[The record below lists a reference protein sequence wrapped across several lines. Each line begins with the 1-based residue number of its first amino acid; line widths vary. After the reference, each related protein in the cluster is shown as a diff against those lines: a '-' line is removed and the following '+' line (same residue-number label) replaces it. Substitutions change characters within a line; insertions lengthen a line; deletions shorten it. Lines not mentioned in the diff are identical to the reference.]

1 MSSRTDAEL
10 AARSIKR
17 TDHSVTLRRR
27 HSERELVQLYQR
39 DPSTHHTVI
48 EAFRPL
54 ARSVARRYHRGEEPF
69 EDLEQVALLGLVK
82 ALERFDPD
90 RGSPFATYAMPTMTG
105 EVRRHYRD
113 TGWAVHVSRGKQE
126 LAQKVAAIERASTE
140 RLTAEQVAER
150 LDISVEDVVAG
161 RLAQHA
167 MRADSLD
174 RPRNADDGETAEP
187 AITPAANDEGY
198 AAAEFRAT
206 IAGMTKDLPE
216 RERQILALRFA
227 GDLSQA
233 EIGREVGIS
242 QMHVSRILRRTL
254 EDLNAKDAGPAL
266 ERPA

>member
-1 MSSRTDAEL
+1 MTPRTEAEL
-10 AARSIKR
+10 AARSIR
-17 TDHSVTLRRR
+17 RDEHRVSRRRR
-27 HSERELVQLYQR
+27 HSERELVLLYQQ
-39 DPSTHHTVI
+39 DPSTRETVI
-48 EAFRPL
+48 EAFLPL
-54 ARSVARRYHRGEEPF
+54 AQSVARRYHRGEEPL

-113 TGWAVHVSRGKQE
+113 TGWAVHVSRGAQE
-126 LAQKVAAIERASTE
+126 LAQKIAALERASTE
-140 RLTAEQVAER
+140 RLTADEVAQR
-150 LDISVEDVVAG
+150 LGVTVEDVVTG
-161 RLAQHA
+161 RIAQRA

-174 RPRNADDGETAEP
+174 RPRNADDGEAAEP
-187 AITPAANDEGY
+187 AIAPASPDAGY
-198 AAAEFRAT
+198 DAAEHRAT
-206 IAGMTKDLPE
+206 IAKLTAGLPE

-254 EDLNAKDAGPAL
+254 ATLHDETDVGAAN
-266 ERPA
+266 

>member
-1 MSSRTDAEL
+1 MS
-10 AARSIKR
+10 
-17 TDHSVTLRRR
+17 RRR
-27 HSERELVQLYQR
+27 RQSERELVLLYQQETSAR
-39 DPSTHHTVI
+39 QTVI

-54 ARSVARRYHRGEEPF
+54 AQSVARRYHRGEEPL

-113 TGWAVHVSRGKQE
+113 TGWAVHVSRGAQE
-126 LAQKVAAIERASTE
+126 LAQKIATIERGSTE
-140 RLTAEQVAER
+140 RLTAEEVAER
-150 LDISVEDVVAG
+150 IGCTVEDVVTG
-161 RLAQHA
+161 RLAQRA

-174 RPRNADDGETAEP
+174 RPRTADDGDSADA
-187 AITPAANDEGY
+187 AISPSATDDGY
-198 AAAEFRAT
+198 AAAEHRAT
-206 IAGMTKDLPE
+206 IAKLTAGLPE

-233 EIGREVGIS
+233 EIGRQVGIS

-254 EDLNAKDAGPAL
+254 ASLDDGLPA
-266 ERPA
+266 